1 MLDPMLESKDP
12 SLLDEVLGGRLEK
25 LVAKCSHENIK
36 LAVSATVRGPGAQ
49 GRAWCRSRTEADVV
63 GTAASLVKV
72 APFIASFIRP
82 EWSGLGPQETLE
94 LPGNSWHQWGTA
106 VDVFA
111 AVGASASWRGQLNL
125 RVLYIAK
132 GIGLRSIVW
141 GVAGMGPK
149 PYHLQLSQFASPIAD
164 LDGAG
169 NWASIDLEMRKR
181 YGG

>member
-1 MLDPMLESKDP
+1 M
-12 SLLDEVLGGRLEK
+12 
-25 LVAKCSHENIK
+25 
-36 LAVSATVRGPGAQ
+36 
-49 GRAWCRSRTEADVV
+49 V

-169 NWASIDLEMRKR
+169 LSGRDVLRHKIFDDGPDSDERRLLDGNDV
-181 YGG
+181 GGGRCDR